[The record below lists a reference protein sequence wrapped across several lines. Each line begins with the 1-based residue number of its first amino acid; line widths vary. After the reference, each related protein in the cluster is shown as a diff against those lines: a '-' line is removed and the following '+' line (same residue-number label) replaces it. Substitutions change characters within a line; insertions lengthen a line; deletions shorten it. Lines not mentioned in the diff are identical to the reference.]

1 MVASTIYVTTNMT
14 GFNKSSLVS
23 LKLKH
28 SLQVRSL
35 QVSIKNKWRTMGVI
49 VFMGITWFQAP
60 KMAKKKRFFLF
71 AGNESSDSATT
82 DYETL
87 GVCGE

>member
-1 MVASTIYVTTNMT
+1 MYLLRGPP
-14 GFNKSSLVS
+14 GFRRPRR
-23 LKLKH
+23 
-28 SLQVRSL
+28 Q
-35 QVSIKNKWRTMGVI
+35 
-49 VFMGITWFQAP
+49 
-60 KMAKKKRFFLF
+60 KKKRFFLF